1 MASGASGGLLHF
13 GGQQT
18 ADVYFRASS
27 LLLGGAVIGGF
38 RERFDRRDLLRGS
51 LFAGGGWLAGFDKVL
66 SPRAAEWQSTKTS
79 PSGKMLGV
87 VDFTGEARVPMEEA
101 FGAELD
107 GRLYTDLSKVS
118 AENSIVPVEQF
129 YIRTR
134 ASKLLDNTKPWA
146 IQLGGMIEQPFGIS
160 VQELKKMSSPRGLH
174 LMECAGNARNAH
186 FGMIS
191 VASWTGA
198 PLSDVFERAKAKLDA
213 KRVLISGFDSYATQ
227 SASSVP
233 GASWVFTAEELKQ
246 AGAFLAT
253 EMNGS
258 PLTSDHGAPL
268 RLVVPGWYGCTC
280 IKWVNEINFVNDA
293 AVATSQ
299 MQEYAARTMQNGV
312 PQLARE
318 YKPAMIEQAAMPIR
332 IEKWVVAEKIRY
344 RVVGIVWG
352 GSVPVK
358 KLQIRF
364 NPEEEYVAVDDFQQT
379 ASVPWSFWTHSWTPQ
394 QPGTFMIRLRVT
406 DLGVVARRLEA
417 GYYMRTVEISEI

>member
-1 MASGASGGLLHF
+1 
-13 GGQQT
+13 
-18 ADVYFRASS
+18 
-27 LLLGGAVIGGF
+27 
-38 RERFDRRDLLRGS
+38 
-51 LFAGGGWLAGFDKVL
+51 
-66 SPRAAEWQSTKTS
+66 
-79 PSGKMLGV
+79 MLGV
-87 VDFTGEARVPMEEA
+87 VDFTGEARVPMDEA

-146 IQLGGMIEQPFGIS
+146 IPLGGLIEQPFRIS
-160 VQELKKMSSPRGLH
+160 VQGLKKMSSPRGLH

-213 KRVLISGFDSYATQ
+213 KRVLISGFDSYATK

-233 GASWVFTAEELKQ
+233 GASWVFTAEELKK

-312 PQLARE
+312 PQLARK

-358 KLQIRF
+358 KLEIRF

-379 ASVPWSFWTHSWTPQ
+379 ATVPWSFWTHSWTPQ
-394 QPGTFMIRLRVT
+394 QPGTYMIRLRVT
-406 DLGVVARRLEA
+406 DLDVVARRLEA

>member
-1 MASGASGGLLHF
+1 MTRAREKRFGRRRLLQGASI
-13 GGQQT
+13 
-18 ADVYFRASS
+18 
-27 LLLGGAVIGGF
+27 GGAILF
-38 RERFDRRDLLRGS
+38 SDLERLLWPESIKRQ
-51 LFAGGGWLAGFDKVL
+51 DT
-66 SPRAAEWQSTKTS
+66 ETS
-79 PSGKMLGV
+79 ASGKMVGV
-87 VDFTGEARVPMEEA
+87 VEFSGEARVPLGEA

-107 GRLYTDLSKVS
+107 GRLYTDLSKLT

-134 ASKLLDNTKPWA
+134 TSKLLDKAKPWVL
-146 IQLGGMIEQPFGIS
+146 QLGGLSENPFAI
-160 VQELKKMSSPRGLH
+160 QMPDLKKMSSPMGLH
-174 LMECAGNARNAH
+174 LMECAGNVRSAH

-191 VASWTGA
+191 VARWNGVA
-198 PLSDVFERAKAKLDA
+198 LADIIEKAKAKSDA
-213 KRVLISGFDSYATQ
+213 KRVLISGFDTYTAK

-233 GASWVFTAEELKQ
+233 GASWVFTAEELKK

-258 PLTSDHGAPL
+258 PLTSDHGAPV

-280 IKWVNEINFVNDA
+280 IKWVNEISFVDDA
-293 AVATSQ
+293 AAATSQ

-318 YKPAMIEQAAMPIR
+318 YRPATIEQAAMPIR

-344 RVVGIVWG
+344 RIVGIAWG
-352 GSVPVK
+352 GLVPVK

-364 NPEEEYVAVDDFQQT
+364 NPEEEYAAVDDFKQT
-379 ASVPWSFWTHSWTPQ
+379 GNDPWSFWTHAWTPK
-394 QPGTFMIRLRVT
+394 QPGTYMIRLHIADPGVT
-406 DLGVVARRLEA
+406 ARRLEA